1 MALLEAV
8 ETGQAHVTDLRG
20 ELDRVRDALDRTD
33 AVLGVAD
40 DALLRAEAAINGGR
54 RWAPVVGIA
63 IGAALVGVAVVI
75 VWRRRRRSEAVEG
88 L

>member
-8 ETGQAHVTDLRG
+8 ETGQGHVTDLRL

-40 DALLRAEAAINGGR
+40 EALTKAESAIVSGR
-54 RWAPVVGIA
+54 QWAPYVAV
-63 IGAALVGVAVVI
+63 ALGVAVVGVAALI
-75 VWRRRRRSEAVEG
+75 VWRRRRRDDED
-88 L
+88 

>member
-8 ETGQAHVTDLRG
+8 ETGQMRVTDLRG

-40 DALLRAEAAINGGR
+40 EALVKAEAAINNGR
-54 RWAPVVGIA
+54 RWAPVLGITVGV
-63 IGAALVGVAVVI
+63 ALVGVAVII
-75 VWRRRRRSEAVEG
+75 VWRRRRRGAAEA
-88 L
+88 

>member
-8 ETGQAHVTDLRG
+8 ETGQARVTDLRG

-40 DALLRAEAAINGGR
+40 EALVKAEAAITRGR
-54 RWAPVVGIA
+54 RVAPVMGIVVGV
-63 IGAALVGVAVVI
+63 ALVGVVVAV
-75 VWRRRRRSEAVEG
+75 VWRRKRRGRALETA
-88 L
+88 

>member
-8 ETGQAHVTDLRG
+8 ETGQERVTDLRF

-40 DALLRAEAAINGGR
+40 EALVKAEAAITQGR
-54 RWAPVVGIA
+54 RWAPVAGVAVGV
-63 IGAALVGVAVVI
+63 ALVGVAVIIVI
-75 VWRRRRRSEAVEG
+75 RRRRRRAQPAS
-88 L
+88 